1 MHGKR
6 SNGRYGLQETITY
19 TCALLKVMLQVH
31 FVAGGRADP
40 ATVEAVR
47 ADLRSPNLG
56 ALGPQDV
63 LRPGTHS
70 ESLRAV

>member
-6 SNGRYGLQETITY
+6 SNGRYGIDKTITY
-19 TCALLKVMLQVH
+19 ACALLKVMLQVH

-47 ADLRSPNLG
+47 ADLRSPDLG

-63 LRPGTHS
+63 LLPGTHS
-70 ESLRAV
+70 EK

>member
-6 SNGRYGLQETITY
+6 PNGRYGIHNTTTY
-19 TCALLKVMLQVH
+19 ACVNLKVMLQVH
-31 FVAGGRADP
+31 IVAGGRADP

-47 ADLRSPNLG
+47 ADLRSPDLG

-63 LRPGTHS
+63 RLPGTHS
-70 ESLRAV
+70 E

>member
-6 SNGRYGLQETITY
+6 SNGRYGIHKTITY
-19 TCALLKVMLQVH
+19 ACAMLKVMLQVH
-31 FVAGGRADP
+31 FVAGGQADP

-47 ADLRSPNLG
+47 ADLRSPDLG

-63 LRPGTHS
+63 LLPGIHS
-70 ESLRAV
+70 A

>member
-6 SNGRYGLQETITY
+6 SNGRYGIHKTIAY
-19 TCALLKVMLQVH
+19 ACATLNLMLQGH

-47 ADLRSPNLG
+47 ADLRSPDLG
-56 ALGPQDV
+56 ALGLQDV
-63 LRPGTHS
+63 QLPGTHY
-70 ESLRAV
+70 AQ